1 MGGDVVGAMNE
12 QEFMLIVPIKK
23 RGGVGMLA
31 LCVGVTFA
39 VVLPYLAAGGF
50 VQRKNE
56 PRIAVYQLKVKPIAI
71 EEGRRRHHEVELEA
85 SIPFLQIGFP
95 DLVALKVVTGKVAG
109 ADKCPD
115 MLTVGG
121 RGRGCR
127 ISLSAADDTV
137 ASSQDAFPKD
147 LSVGADA
154 QKHQVIPFG

>member
-71 EEGRRRHHEVELEA
+71 EEGRRRHHEVELKTP
-85 SIPFLQIGFP
+85 IPFLEIGLP
-95 DLVALKVVTGKVAG
+95 DLVSFKVIAGKGAG
-109 ADKCPD
+109 ADECPD

-121 RGRGCR
+121 RGRGGGV
-127 ISLSAADDTV
+127 SLVPADNTV